1 MINNTELE
9 ERWIDAWNDLYDIV
23 GERWQVSCLLPD
35 SSVVNIE
42 TCQGWLQKSA
52 YEGYCL
58 IVEAG
63 WVLGKQGI
71 IVIRYKESSREELMG
86 LVQREII

>member
-1 MINNTELE
+1 MISNTELE
-9 ERWIDAWNDLYDIV
+9 ERWIDALNDLYDII

-35 SSVVNIE
+35 GSVVNVE
-42 TCQGWLQKSA
+42 TCQGWLQESA

-58 IVEAG
+58 KVEAG

-71 IVIRYKESSREELMG
+71 LVARYRESSREEL
-86 LVQREII
+86 V